1 MSVKRQWTTKIGTPL
16 LLVAL
21 LLSAACTQ
29 APTEIQTIS
38 SAGINPDLKALA
50 IREVRKLQANGQ
62 RVWCVPFARNASG
75 VNIRGNANT
84 WWGKAEGSYA
94 RGKKPVSGAVMAFTA
109 TSSIPMGHIAVVS
122 EVVTPREIRVDH
134 ANWKRDKI
142 SLRMSVID
150 VSDANDW
157 SKVRLE
163 SQEDSYGRVYPVTG
177 FIYPD
182 SADSWQDKSQMAP
195 VFAFAAAPL
204 PVN

>member
-16 LLVAL
+16 LFAAL

-50 IREVRKLQANGQ
+50 IREVRKLQSNGQ

-94 RGKKPVSGAVMAFTA
+94 RG
-109 TSSIPMGHIAVVS
+109 
-122 EVVTPREIRVDH
+122 
-134 ANWKRDKI
+134 
-142 SLRMSVID
+142 
-150 VSDANDW
+150 
-157 SKVRLE
+157 
-163 SQEDSYGRVYPVTG
+163 
-177 FIYPD
+177 
-182 SADSWQDKSQMAP
+182 
-195 VFAFAAAPL
+195 
-204 PVN
+204 

>member
-62 RVWCVPFARNASG
+62 RVWCVPFAR
-75 VNIRGNANT
+75 GNANT

-109 TSSIPMGHIAVVS
+109 TSSNPMGHIAVVS